1 MTEKIQKDCEECGDL
16 FEPVGYEGILN
27 ATVSVSVATWCSVSS
42 RNEVATETE
51 TELQLETERHCGT
64 CEKALPD
71 GTEGCDEHG
80 VPHVWSSATE
90 EWIPDVSVS
99 VATSTATDAAQ
110 PVGVLCDECGE
121 TTTDYERI
129 TEENWEFCAG
139 LQKQFCGTCRELR
152 EEPPCDDPEC
162 DADVCYDKREEEND

>member
-16 FEPVGYEGILN
+16 FEPAGYEGILN
-27 ATVSVSVATWCSVSS
+27 AF
-42 RNEVATETE
+42 
-51 TELQLETERHCGT
+51 CGT

-80 VPHVWSSATE
+80 VNHVWSSHRE
-90 EWIPDVSVS
+90 EWIPDVSDS
-99 VATSTATDAAQ
+99 VASSADAATDTETDR
-110 PVGVLCDECGE
+110 PIGVVCDECGE

-139 LQKQFCGTCRELR
+139 LQKQFCGACREAR
-152 EEPPCDDPEC
+152 QEPPCDDPEC
-162 DADVCYDKREEEND
+162 DADVCYDKREEEEND

>member
-1 MTEKIQKDCEECGDL
+1 MAEMIQKDCEECGDL

-27 ATVSVSVATWCSVSS
+27 ATVSVSVATWCAVSS

-51 TELQLETERHCGT
+51 TELQLETERHRGT

-90 EWIPDVSVS
+90 EWIPIGLV
-99 VATSTATDAAQ
+99 
-110 PVGVLCDECGE
+110 CDECGE
-121 TTTDYERI
+121 STNDDERI
-129 TEENWEFCAG
+129 TTENWEYCAG
-139 LQKQFCGTCRELR
+139 LQKQYCGKCRELR
-152 EEPPCDDPEC
+152 EEPPCDEPMC
-162 DADVCYDKREEEND
+162 DADVCYNKRTEE